1 MESQL
6 STILTLIRHGETKAN
21 KEGLVL
27 GTSDVPLT
35 DLGKIQSEAAARRA
49 AMFRPKA
56 VYCSPY
62 FRAVESANYL
72 QILTGL
78 SPIRIAGL
86 REMNSGDMEGIKASQ
101 MEELYPEY
109 MAQWRS
115 DATTTRPPGGET
127 LGEVHD
133 RAWKAFLKIAEECD
147 NEHVIVVAHLF
158 PIQGIICR
166 TLGLNSNQYNRIRVD
181 LGSLSSVQVKGKS
194 GIVLGV
200 NDTSHLNSG
209 HNSF

>member
-1 MESQL
+1 M

-21 KEGLVL
+21 REGLVL

-35 DLGKIQSEAAARRA
+35 DLGRVQAEAAARRA
-49 AMFRPKA
+49 ATFCPKA

-62 FRAVESANYL
+62 LRAVESASYV
-72 QILTGL
+72 QIHTGL
-78 SPIRIAGL
+78 NPVKVADL
-86 REMNSGDMEGIKASQ
+86 REMNSGDMEGIKVSQ
-101 MEELYPEY
+101 MEELYSDY
-109 MAQWRS
+109 MARWRN
-115 DATTTRPPGGET
+115 DASTTRPPGGET

-133 RAWKAFLKIAEECD
+133 RAWRALLRIAEEND
-147 NEHVIVVAHLF
+147 SEHVIVVAHLF

-166 TLGLNSNQYNRIRVD
+166 TLGLHSNQYSRIRVD
-181 LGSLSSVQVKGKS
+181 LGSLSSVQIKGKR

-200 NDTSHLNSG
+200 NDIFHLDSQ

>member
-1 MESQL
+1 M
-6 STILTLIRHGETKAN
+6 STILTLIRHGEIRAN

-35 DLGKIQSEAAARRA
+35 DLGKTQAEAAARRA
-49 AMFRPKA
+49 ATFCPKA

-62 FRAVESANYL
+62 LRAVESANYV
-72 QILTGL
+72 QNHTGL
-78 SPIRIAGL
+78 KPIKVDGL
-86 REMNSGDMEGIKASQ
+86 REMNSGDMEGIKASR

-109 MAQWRS
+109 MARWRN
-115 DATTTRPPGGET
+115 DASTTRPPRGET

-133 RAWKAFLKIAEECD
+133 RAWRAFLKIAEEND
-147 NEHVIVVAHLF
+147 SEHVIVVAHLF

-166 TLGLNSNQYNRIRVD
+166 TLGLHSNQYDRIKID
-181 LGSLSSVQVKGKS
+181 LGSLSSLQIKGKR

-200 NDTSHLNSG
+200 NDVFHLDSN
-209 HNSF
+209 HNSS

>member
-1 MESQL
+1 
-6 STILTLIRHGETKAN
+6 
-21 KEGLVL
+21 VL

-35 DLGKIQSEAAARRA
+35 DLGKTQAEAAARRA

-127 LGEVHD
+127 LGEVHN

>member
-21 KEGLVL
+21 KEGFVL

-35 DLGKIQSEAAARRA
+35 DLGKIQAEVAARRA

-78 SPIRIAGL
+78 SPIKIAGL
-86 REMNSGDMEGIKASQ
+86 REMNSGYMEGIKASR

-109 MAQWRS
+109 MAQWRN
-115 DATTTRPPGGET
+115 DASTTRPPGANRTKSPPVYAMAWIGIKTPIRFGET
-127 LGEVHD
+127 GARDEM
-133 RAWKAFLKIAEECD
+133 
-147 NEHVIVVAHLF
+147 N
-158 PIQGIICR
+158 
-166 TLGLNSNQYNRIRVD
+166 T
-181 LGSLSSVQVKGKS
+181 
-194 GIVLGV
+194 
-200 NDTSHLNSG
+200 
-209 HNSF
+209 